1 MSQLAKSLDPIPNP
15 FSQTDML
22 QELVPLGTVHR
33 GKEGEGMAFWARSSI
48 RRIVFFFFVVVVLL
62 RDTWKSHPR
71 APHAT
76 AGPEMLSSATESET
90 GLDLNNEATESSDA
104 ATPLS
109 MAWLMSF
116 PSKNYET
123 RIRSGH
129 VDIVVVSDTDRG
141 LAILTRTLFP

>member
-1 MSQLAKSLDPIPNP
+1 MSQFAKSLDPIPNP

-33 GKEGEGMAFWARSSI
+33 GKEGEGVAFWARSSI
-48 RRIVFFFFVVVVLL
+48 RRIVFSFFAFFAIVVLL
-62 RDTWKSHPR
+62 RETWNSHPR

-76 AGPEMLSSATESET
+76 TGQMISSATESET
-90 GLDLNNEATESSDA
+90 GLDRNNEATESSDA

-116 PSKNYET
+116 PSKNLRDSYPF
-123 RIRSGH
+123 
-129 VDIVVVSDTDRG
+129 
-141 LAILTRTLFP
+141 RTC